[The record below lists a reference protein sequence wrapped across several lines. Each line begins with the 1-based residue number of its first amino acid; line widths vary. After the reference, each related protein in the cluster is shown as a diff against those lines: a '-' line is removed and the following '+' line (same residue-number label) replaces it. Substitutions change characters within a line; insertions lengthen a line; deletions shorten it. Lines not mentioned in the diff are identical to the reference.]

1 MQRRFPWARG
11 KKCRL
16 SAEIS
21 DHGTGESRGHGI
33 PSSFTEVSGRREIS
47 AIPRITW
54 TRLSSEDMNSTHK
67 VCV

>member
-1 MQRRFPWARG
+1 MRG

-16 SAEIS
+16 SAGIS
-21 DHGTGESRGHGI
+21 DHGTGESRGRGLRSGLI
-33 PSSFTEVSGRREIS
+33 EVSGRREIS